1 MSTAAADPGVDD
13 MEVAGEV
20 SKFSYG
26 QAGLQGP
33 RDTMEDFTSVIANG
47 RCGFMIACAQ
57 PGTCILYP
65 PAALRVHSH
74 GALLNIVD
82 S

>member
-13 MEVAGEV
+13 KEVAGEV

-33 RDTMEDFTSVIANG
+33 RDTMEDFTSVVANG

-57 PGTCILYP
+57 PGTCIL
-65 PAALRVHSH
+65 
-74 GALLNIVD
+74 
-82 S
+82 